1 MGNFDAILTALVTR
15 NILRNAN
22 VNPERFALEWA
33 SAAEAPLYVDLINK
47 FTARIKELGPL
58 GKAEGIAWEDL
69 EPKLSAAKATARSI
83 KLRTRLAKLTQD
95 LREEKDYA
103 IDSIESKLEGKLE
116 DAIRNEMERQEARIR
131 NSESGE

>member
-1 MGNFDAILTALVTR
+1 MALFTR
-15 NILRNAN
+15 KILRHAS

-33 SAAEAPLYVDLINK
+33 SAAEAPLYVDLISK
-47 FTARIKELGPL
+47 FTERIKELGPL

-69 EPKLSAAKATARSI
+69 EPKLSAAKAAAMSI

-103 IDSIESKLEGKLE
+103 IDTIEAKLEGKL
-116 DAIRNEMERQEARIR
+116 DHTIRSEMERQESRIR
-131 NSESGE
+131 NSEMGE